1 MNYNISEKIKTL
13 KPSAIREIFK
23 YSADPA
29 VISFAGGN
37 PAPETLP
44 VADIQRLMSN
54 ALQDNPMAA
63 LLYSQSE
70 GHPPLRDALKKY
82 LHDTYHVYN
91 KESDDLIVVSGAQQC
106 MDLVTKVLVNEGDTV
121 ICEEPSF
128 IGSLNCFRS
137 YNANLVGVAMDA
149 DGVNLNAL
157 EHALKTAKNP
167 RFMYLIPNFQNP
179 TGITMSL
186 EKRKAVLALAKQYSV
201 PILEDNPYGDL
212 RFRGDDIP
220 AIKSLDEHG
229 LVIYAG
235 TFSKILSTGVRSG
248 YLVAPAEL
256 MPKLV
261 VAKQCVDVHTGML
274 QQLLCYK
281 YLTECD
287 IAAHIEA
294 GRKIYA
300 QKCGLMLQCMD
311 EAFPKSITYTRPDG
325 GLFIWATMPDG
336 YDGAEFALRLVRDHK
351 VCVVPG
357 SAFCTQDG
365 TASSSFRLNF
375 SMPNEEQIRTGI
387 KAAAGLLREMGL

>member
-1 MNYNISEKIKTL
+1 MNYTISEKMKKL

-23 YSADPA
+23 YTANPE

-44 VADIQRLMSN
+44 VEDIKRLMSN
-54 ALQDNPMAA
+54 ALEDNPMAA

-70 GHPPLRDALKKY
+70 GHPPLRDALKSY
-82 LHDTYHVYN
+82 IRDTYNVY
-91 KESDDLIVVSGAQQC
+91 KDFDDLIIVSGAQQC
-106 MDLVTKVLVNEGDTV
+106 MDLVTKVLVNEGDSI

-137 YNANLVGVAMDA
+137 YNANLVGVPVDS
-149 DGVNLNAL
+149 DGINIEAL
-157 EHALKTAKNP
+157 EKALAASKNP
-167 RFMYLIPNFQNP
+167 RFIYLIPNFQNP

-186 EKRKAVLALAKQYSV
+186 EKRKAALELAKKYSV

-212 RFRGDDIP
+212 RFRGEDIP
-220 AIKSLDEHG
+220 AIKSFDEDG

-235 TFSKILSTGVRSG
+235 TFSKILSTGVRAG
-248 YLVAPAEL
+248 YLVAPSEL
-256 MPKLV
+256 MPKIV
-261 VAKQCVDVHTGML
+261 VAKQCADVHTGML

-294 GRKIYA
+294 GRKVYA
-300 QKCGLMLQCMD
+300 QKCGLMLQYMD
-311 EAFPKSITYTRPDG
+311 ELFPKDVAYTRPDG
-325 GLFIWATMPDG
+325 GLFIWATMPEK
-336 YDGAEFALRLVRDHK
+336 YDGADFALRLVRDHK

-357 SAFCTQDG
+357 SAFCTEDG
-365 TASSSFRLNF
+365 AASSSFRLNF
-375 SMPNEEQIRTGI
+375 SMPSNEQIKTGI
-387 KAAAGLLREMGL
+387 EAAAGLLREMGMA